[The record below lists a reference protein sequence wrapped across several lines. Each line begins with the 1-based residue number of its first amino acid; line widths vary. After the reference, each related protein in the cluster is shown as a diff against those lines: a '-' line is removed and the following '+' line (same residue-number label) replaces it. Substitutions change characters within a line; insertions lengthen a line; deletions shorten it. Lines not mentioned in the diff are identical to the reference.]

1 MNALSR
7 LAQAQGIGLQY
18 HDIWGTLHRV
28 GDDTLRALL
37 RAMGVAASTDEEAR
51 ASLAAHEQSTW
62 RERIAPLLVIRED
75 ASPCRIRLHV
85 PAAVPLEPMQVRIVT
100 EDGDEHV
107 RNVSSTAN
115 VAEARI
121 DGQPWHARELEV
133 ALALPSGYHR
143 LTLLAGDDVVAQT
156 KCAISPR
163 QCYRPAPLR
172 SGRRAWGAA
181 VQLYGVR
188 SLRNWGIGDFTDLGE
203 IAARLGGQGAD
214 IVGVNPLHA
223 LFPHNPLHVSP
234 YSPSSRL
241 FLNPLYLDVE
251 AIEDF
256 AECAAARALVG
267 SPAFQTR
274 LSALRAGDLVDYA
287 AVAVAKHEVLGLL
300 YATFGDRHR
309 KPETLRAA
317 RFREFLREGG
327 DALRLH
333 ALFEALQEALFA
345 QDANAWGWPAWPAQ
359 FRDPRSPAVERF
371 AEDHAERVGY
381 FAYLQWQADLQRAA
395 VAGRAADA
403 GLSIGLYADLAVSI
417 DRGGAEA
424 WAQQPMYA
432 AAASVGAPPDAFNPD
447 GQNWGLPPIVPS
459 RLRAAGYAPF
469 IATLRASMRSAGAL
483 RIDHVMALM
492 RLFWVPPERSPA
504 EGAYVHY
511 PFDDL
516 VGLLALESVRH
527 RCVVI
532 GEDLGTVP
540 DEVRRT
546 LAERD
551 VLSYRVLMFERDAAG
566 EFKPPQAYPEA
577 ALATAST
584 HDLPT
589 LAGWWEGHDI
599 VVRVK
604 LGLIAGTDAARQHA
618 ERAEDRRRLL
628 RALERARV
636 LPQGEGG
643 DPMASAVLTPALAE
657 AIAAFLAG
665 TPAAIAVL
673 QLEDM
678 LLVREQAN
686 VPGTTDAHPNW
697 RRKLPA
703 TLEDALARDEVRS
716 LATRLSDVR
725 RAPAA

>member
-18 HDIWGTLHRV
+18 HDIWGTLHGV

-37 RAMGVAASTDEEAR
+37 RAMGVGASTDEEAR
-51 ASLAAHEQSTW
+51 TSLAEHEQSAW
-62 RERIAPLLVIRED
+62 RERIAPLLVVRED
-75 ASPCRIRLHV
+75 ASPCRIRLHL
-85 PAAVPLEPMQVRIVT
+85 PASISLEPMQVRIVT

-107 RNVSSTAN
+107 RNVSSATN

-121 DGQPWHARELEV
+121 DGEPWHARELEV
-133 ALALPSGYHR
+133 PLALPPGYHR
-143 LTLLAGDDVVAQT
+143 VAFLAGDDVVAQT

-163 QCYRPAPLR
+163 QCYRPAALHT
-172 SGRRAWGAA
+172 GKRAWGAA

-203 IAARLGGQGAD
+203 IAARLGRQGAD

-223 LFPHNPLHVSP
+223 LFPHNPLHISP

-251 AIEDF
+251 AIEEF
-256 AECAAARALVG
+256 AECAAARALVA
-267 SPAFQTR
+267 SPAFRTR
-274 LSALRAGDLVDYA
+274 LSALRTGNLVDYE
-287 AVAVAKHEVLGLL
+287 AVAAAKHEVLGLL
-300 YATFGDRHR
+300 HATFRDRQLE
-309 KPETLRAA
+309 PGTSRAA

-327 DALRLH
+327 EALRLH
-333 ALFEALQEALFA
+333 ALFEALQETLYA
-345 QDANAWGWPAWPAQ
+345 QDANVWGWPVWPAQ
-359 FRDPRSPAVERF
+359 FRDPRSTAVERF

-395 VAGRAADA
+395 AAERAADA
-403 GLSIGLYADLAVSI
+403 GLSLGLYADLAVSI

-424 WAQQPMYA
+424 WAQQTMYA
-432 AAASVGAPPDAFNPD
+432 ATASVGAPPDAFNPE

-469 IATLRASMRSAGAL
+469 IATLRAGMRSAGAL

-504 EGAYVHY
+504 QGAYVHY

-599 VVRVK
+599 EVRVK
-604 LGLIAGTDAARQHA
+604 LGLIAGPDAARQHE
-618 ERAEDRRRLL
+618 ERADHRRRLL
-628 RALERARV
+628 RALERAGV

-643 DPMASAVLTPALAE
+643 DPMASQVLTPALAE
-657 AIAAFLAG
+657 AIAAYLAG

-686 VPGTTDAHPNW
+686 VPGTTDEHPNW

-703 TLEDALARDEVRS
+703 TLEDALDRDEVRS